1 MYTEKQL
8 NELLTQYPEY
18 VSKEKLRLIAHI
30 SKRVA
35 RELLI
40 RGIIPCKNS
49 GKRTRNYT
57 IAMVDIIAYLRER
70 EVYPEKYYVKL
81 APLSGSVPVKEIPM
95 SEDFL
100 NKLKAFYGA
109 QFLTYPDVV
118 NVTQAS
124 GMTGHSHK
132 NINHWCKEKKFVAF
146 PNGVSFMIPKISLIE
161 FMIGSEYRS
170 LKYKS
175 KKQREAMHE
184 FEVYY
189 SAQ

>member
-1 MYTEKQL
+1 MYSEKQL
-8 NELLTQYPEY
+8 NDLLRQYPEY
-18 VSKEKLRLIAHI
+18 VSKEQLRLIAHI

-40 RGIIPCKNS
+40 RGIIPYKNS
-49 GKRTRNYT
+49 GKQTRNYT

-81 APLSGSVPVKEIPM
+81 VSPSGSVPVIEIPM

-100 NKLKAFYGA
+100 YELKAFYDA
-109 QFLTYPDVV
+109 RFLKYPDVV
-118 NVTQAS
+118 NVAQAS
-124 GMTGHSHK
+124 EMTGHSHK
-132 NINHWCKEKKFVAF
+132 NINCWCREKKFVAF

-161 FMIGSEYRS
+161 FMLGKEYRS
-170 LKYKS
+170 KYKS

-189 SAQ
+189 SSQ